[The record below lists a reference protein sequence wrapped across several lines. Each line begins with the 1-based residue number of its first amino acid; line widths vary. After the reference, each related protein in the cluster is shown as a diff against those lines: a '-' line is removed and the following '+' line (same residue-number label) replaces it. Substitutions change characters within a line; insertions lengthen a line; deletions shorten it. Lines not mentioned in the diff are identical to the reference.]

1 MVDDELIGSRA
12 QDVETETLSYRN
24 ADKKGPVVDCLA
36 DSMLSVYLWM
46 CSLSRTRGESDQY
59 DLERLLERTFQETL
73 TPPNEIRRQART
85 LNVQDHVHKL
95 ATESLQAMELQDR
108 LGVATR
114 KNAPGTAA
122 SESVSIHD
130 QRQQRVLE
138 DARAKKLKKE
148 DRSQ

>member
-1 MVDDELIGSRA
+1 MTALR
-12 QDVETETLSYRN
+12 TL
-24 ADKKGPVVDCLA
+24 CF
-36 DSMLSVYLWM
+36 LSIYG
-46 CSLSRTRGESDQY
+46 CSLPRTRGKSDQY

-73 TPPNEIRRQART
+73 IPPNEIRRQART

-114 KNAPGTAA
+114 NNASGTPA
-122 SESVSIHD
+122 SESVFIHD

-138 DARAKKLKKE
+138 DVRAKKLKKE